1 MRGID
6 PFVAFILIVLI
17 GIAMGLVFDRFAGP
31 SWHTR
36 QFPGYRGWVT
46 ASLVGVAGSFIGYYL
61 SALGGMVGFGGYA
74 IFIGAAAAAALTV
87 FAWRMIR

>member
-31 SWHTR
+31 SWHAR

>member
-17 GIAMGLVFDRFAGP
+17 GIAAGLLSDRFAGP
-31 SWHTR
+31 SWHAR
-36 QFPGYRGWVT
+36 QFPGYRGAVT
-46 ASLVGVAGSFIGYYL
+46 SSLVGIAGSFIGYYL

-74 IFIGAAAAAALTV
+74 IFIGAAAAAALTL
-87 FAWRMIR
+87 FLWRMIR

>member
-31 SWHTR
+31 SWHAR

-46 ASLVGVAGSFIGYYL
+46 SALVGVAGSFIGYYL

-74 IFIGAAAAAALTV
+74 IFIGAAAAAALAL
-87 FAWRMIR
+87 FLWRMVR